1 MEHSIAQSETQPAGI
16 HALPKAI
23 VDMLTAWDAESERL
37 VVECRQLGPEVAVVG
52 TSVPIS

>member
-1 MEHSIAQSETQPAGI
+1 MGI

-37 VVECRQLGPEVAVVG
+37 VVECRRLGPEVAVVG

>member
-1 MEHSIAQSETQPAGI
+1 MEHPAGQSETQAMGI

-37 VVECRQLGPEVAVVG
+37 VVECRRLGPEVAVVG